1 MPPDFC
7 MTSLCFPSIPFIP
20 GCLWTGLCVCAD
32 RRTALRG
39 QMWRWSKLRTLGA
52 LGISQDSYILL

>member
-20 GCLWTGLCVCAD
+20 GCLWTGLCVCRQKDCLEGAD
-32 RRTALRG
+32 VEMEQT
-39 QMWRWSKLRTLGA
+39 
-52 LGISQDSYILL
+52 